1 MAEHVRLTD
10 LVLSRIQRQL
20 AAHPPERG
28 AALLAVSGLVHDL
41 VEDTAGE
48 YTSVRWRISEELSG
62 LVQAAEQ
69 QQRGVFAGH
78 VHTHPD
84 GVPDPSVADLDAT
97 VRMLHLEQVVT
108 DPDTGVQRTVS
119 NAHLDEL
126 VICVVSRGVPRDTDL
141 AIGDEHRMSVHL
153 MRRGPGGSGIVR
165 RVRAEVVPIGAD
177 LAAAG
182 VGVAD
187 QGLSVSWQGT
197 ERLGLPVGEDED
209 RLLCLS
215 RDYPMAGPLLL
226 APGDGD
232 GLTLAGDLRWDPARP
247 VAAQLAAMFATTEQR
262 CPPGFGARVDGLVGQ
277 LAGRRVL
284 VAGLGSVGSWLL
296 EELVRAGVGHLELL
310 DPDQVEGANLSRTI
324 YEAHHLGVPKVAAAA
339 ELCRRIN
346 PSVDVTVHHTDIA
359 GSEDELASLC
369 ARADL
374 VVAATDDPTGQ
385 ALLNHHAYHAG
396 TPLVACGLYRRA
408 EAGEV
413 VLVVPGLDTACW
425 DCATGSRSGAG
436 QGVKDYGT
444 GRLVAELAL
453 GPAIHLVTEVAAGVA
468 LGLLAGPDAP
478 AGQPLRALLVT
489 GRTLGMI
496 ATAPQWEFFPTVFD
510 GLQGHQW
517 APQSIW
523 ARVERADD
531 CTVCGSARVA
541 PATGFGRDLAAVVDR
556 HRLDLTAS
564 TPPRLAPAAAD

>member
-10 LVLSRIQRQL
+10 LVLSRIQQQL

-41 VEDTAGE
+41 VEDTAGD
-48 YTSVRWRISEELSG
+48 YTGVRWRISEELSG

-84 GVPDPSVADLDAT
+84 GVPDPSAADLDAT

-108 DPDTGVQRTVS
+108 EPDTGVQRTVS

-126 VICVVSRGVPRDTDL
+126 VICVVSRGVPRATDL
-141 AIGDEHRMSVHL
+141 AVGDEHRMSVHV

-165 RVRAEVVPIGAD
+165 RARAEIVPIGAD
-177 LAAAG
+177 LDA
-182 VGVAD
+182 VGVDVAD
-187 QGLSVSWQGT
+187 HGLSVTWRGT
-197 ERLGLPVGEDED
+197 KRLGLPVGESDE
-209 RLLCLS
+209 RLLCVS
-215 RDYPMAGPLLL
+215 RDYPLSGPLLL
-226 APGDGD
+226 APDSED
-232 GLTLAGDLRWDPARP
+232 GLAFAGDLRWDPTLP
-247 VAAQLAAMFATTEQR
+247 AAPQLSSLLAAADQR
-262 CPPGFGARVDGLVGQ
+262 CPPGFGARIEGLVGQ
-277 LAGRRVL
+277 LAGTRVV

-296 EELVRAGVGHLELL
+296 EELVRAGVGHLDLL
-310 DPDQVEGANLSRTI
+310 DPERVEGPNLSRTI
-324 YEAHHLGVPKVAAAA
+324 YEVDHLGVPKVDAAAQ
-339 ELCRRIN
+339 LCRRIN
-346 PSVDVTVHHTDIA
+346 PAVEICTHYTDIA
-359 GSEDELASLC
+359 GIEDQLSTLC

-396 TPLVACGLYRRA
+396 TPLIACGLYRRA

-413 VLVVPGLDTACW
+413 VVVVPGLDTACW
-425 DCATGSRSGAG
+425 CCATGPRSGEG

-444 GRLVAELAL
+444 GRLAAELAL

-478 AGQPLRALLVT
+478 AGQPLRDLLLAGQTMGMVT
-489 GRTLGMI
+489 
-496 ATAPQWEFFPTVFD
+496 TAPQWGFFPALFE
-510 GLQGHQW
+510 GIQGHQW

-523 ARVERADD
+523 ARVERPDD
-531 CTVCGSARVA
+531 CTVCGSTRVA
-541 PATGFGRDLAAVVDR
+541 PATGFGRDLSAVVAR
-556 HRLDLTAS
+556 QRLDLAAG
-564 TPPRLAPAAAD
+564 TPPSLAPAPAD